1 MRKRISLPSPAIAEK
16 SGVPRGCKPRYV
28 ARKASTIAELVD
40 HYEKSQETSDT
51 GWNPLRSLLEG
62 YRELND
68 LKAAIN
74 SAALAED
81 LVGKSYR
88 KEGDGK
94 VRRHGHQRR
103 IKRSVLENARRV
115 LASKANTQKFKCC
128 RSFEEIFELVARCC
142 DQIPG
147 TGPLYVYD
155 TTLRIGAFTKKL
167 PKLVHLQAG
176 ALLGARAL
184 GLDVKKSPLPV
195 SDFPKVMQCLA
206 PHEIEDF
213 LCIYKET
220 LSKIKS

>member
-1 MRKRISLPSPAIAEK
+1 MGLVAEYEECQKRSEK
-16 SGVPRGCKPRYV
+16 
-28 ARKASTIAELVD
+28 
-40 HYEKSQETSDT
+40 
-51 GWNPLRSLLEG
+51 GWNPLRSLMEG
-62 YRELND
+62 YRGLND
-68 LKAAIN
+68 LEAAVK

-81 LVGKSYR
+81 LVGRSYR
-88 KEGDGK
+88 KEGDEK

-115 LASKANTQKFKCC
+115 LASKSNIQKLKSC

-155 TTLRIGAFTKKL
+155 TALRIGAFTKKS

-184 GLDVKKSPLPV
+184 GLDVKKSPLP
-195 SDFPKVMQCLA
+195 SCAFRKPMQQLA

-213 LCIYKET
+213 LCIYKARLSET
-220 LSKIKS
+220 KSKIVKQQQ

>member
-1 MRKRISLPSPAIAEK
+1 MKKRTSKPIGESSHTGHGCRPGFSGHAKTLAGLVAE
-16 SGVPRGCKPRYV
+16 YE
-28 ARKASTIAELVD
+28 ELQKLT
-40 HYEKSQETSDT
+40 EKR
-51 GWNPLRSLLEG
+51 GWNPLWSLLEG

-68 LKAAIN
+68 LEAAVK

-88 KEGDGK
+88 KEGDEK

-115 LASKANTQKFKCC
+115 LASKSNIQKLKSC

-155 TTLRIGAFTKKL
+155 TALRVGAFAKKL
-167 PKLVHLQAG
+167 PKQVHLQAG

-195 SDFPKVMQCLA
+195 SDFPKVMQRLA

-213 LCIYKET
+213 LCIYKAN
-220 LSKIKS
+220 LSEVRCKI